1 MGGGANLGLFIFSTP
16 LSENFQKSG
25 HARTPLNGSTLEST
39 LQYVLCISAVLNPTE
54 FAGGMQV

>member
-1 MGGGANLGLFIFSTP
+1 LGLFIFSTP
-16 LSENFQKSG
+16 LSEYFQKSG
-25 HARTPLNGSTLEST
+25 HARTPLNGSTLKST